1 MKISV
6 IIPTY
11 NRSHMICDALDSLCQ
26 QDLPADDFEVLV
38 VDNNSKDA
46 TKSVVEQYIAK
57 HQDCKIRYVFEER
70 QGDYFA
76 RNRGAEE
83 AHGTYLVFTD
93 DDALFDTNYLST
105 ILNLFETY
113 PNVGV
118 VGTRIVVKWEGGTPA
133 KWIKPYEY
141 LLGAASL
148 NSIGYVVWS
157 TGMYVNNGSLAVKR
171 DLYIS
176 VGGINPAQIGDYVI
190 GDAEGGFC
198 RKIHQL
204 GIPMAFTD
212 DVAMWHRQ
220 YVGKNDTIKDICR
233 RFENNVG
240 ITKAYTEVIVKGR
253 NEKHK
258 LYPYILRMVWY
269 AITARRRKT
278 LRQYFLYRAEKKYN
292 EYVDRYQFDEEIKQ
306 LLQKNNYQWKK
317 NEEDRTQNNTVA

>member
-11 NRSHMICDALDSLCQ
+11 NRSHMICDAIDSLCQ
-26 QDLPADDFEVLV
+26 QDLPADEFEVLV
-38 VDNNSKDA
+38 VDNNSKDE
-46 TKSVVEQYIAK
+46 TKSVVEQYIATHK
-57 HQDCKIRYVFEER
+57 EHKIRYVFEDR

-83 AHGTYLVFTD
+83 AEGKYLVFTD

-118 VGTRIVVKWEGGTPA
+118 VGTRIVIKWEGGTPA

-176 VGGINPAQIGDYVI
+176 VGGINPAQIGDNVI

-220 YVGKNDTIKDICR
+220 FVGKNDTIKDICR

-258 LYPYILRMVWY
+258 LYPYVLRMVWY

-292 EYVDRYQFDEEIKQ
+292 EYVDRYQYDEELKQ

-317 NEEDRTQNNTVA
+317 DEE

>member
-1 MKISV
+1 MKVSV

-11 NRSHMICDALDSLCQ
+11 NRSHMICDALESLCQ

-38 VDNNSKDA
+38 VDNNSKDE
-46 TKSVVEQYIAK
+46 TKQVVAQYIANHK
-57 HQDCKIRYVFEER
+57 DCNIRYIFEPR

-83 AHGTYLVFTD
+83 AKGKYLVFSD

-118 VGTRIVVKWEGGTPA
+118 VGTRIVVKWENGTPA
-133 KWIKPYEY
+133 RWIKPYEY
-141 LLGAASL
+141 LLGALSY
-148 NSIGYVVWS
+148 SSKGYVIWS
-157 TGMYVNNGSLAVKR
+157 SGMYVNNGSLAVKR

-198 RKIHQL
+198 SKIHQL

-212 DVAMWHRQ
+212 DVTMWHRQ
-220 YVGKNDTIKDICR
+220 FVGKNDTIKDICR
-233 RFENNVG
+233 RFENNIG
-240 ITKAYTEVIVKGR
+240 ITQAYTEVIIKGE
-253 NEKHK
+253 NQKHK
-258 LYPYILRMVWY
+258 LYPYILKMIWYMV
-269 AITARRRKT
+269 TARRRKT
-278 LRQYFLYRAEKKYN
+278 LRQYFQYKAEKKYN
-292 EYVDRYQFDEEIKQ
+292 EYIDRYQHDEKLKQ
-306 LLQKNNYQWKK
+306 LLSDNNYQWKK
-317 NEEDRTQNNTVA
+317 NEEQ

>member
-11 NRSHMICDALDSLCQ
+11 NRSHMICDAIDSLCQ

-38 VDNNSKDA
+38 VDNNSKDE
-46 TKSVVEQYIAK
+46 TKSIVEQYIAK
-57 HQDCKIRYVFEER
+57 HKEHKIRYVFENR

-83 AHGTYLVFTD
+83 AKGKYLVFTD

-118 VGTRIVVKWEGGTPA
+118 VGTRIVIKWEGGTPA

-176 VGGINPAQIGDYVI
+176 VGGINPAQIGEYVI

-220 YVGKNDTIKDICR
+220 FVGKNDTIKDICR

-253 NEKHK
+253 KEKHK
-258 LYPYILRMVWY
+258 LYPYVLRMVWY
-269 AITARRRKT
+269 AITARRRKA

-292 EYVDRYQFDEEIKQ
+292 EYVDRYQYDEELKQ

-317 NEEDRTQNNTVA
+317 DEE

>member
-11 NRSHMICDALDSLCQ
+11 NRSHMICDAIDSLCQ

-38 VDNNSKDA
+38 VDNNSKDE

-57 HQDCKIRYVFEER
+57 HKEHKIRYVFEDR

-83 AHGTYLVFTD
+83 AKGKYLVFTD

-118 VGTRIVVKWEGGTPA
+118 VGTRIVIKWEGGEPSY
-133 KWIKPYEY
+133 WVKPYEN
-141 LLGAASL
+141 LLGAISCESSGFIITTHSL
-148 NSIGYVVWS
+148 YVH
-157 TGMYVNNGSLAVKR
+157 NGSLAAKR

-212 DVAMWHRQ
+212 DVTMYHRQ
-220 YVGKNDTIKDICR
+220 FVGKNDTIADIR
-233 RFENNVG
+233 RRVENNNG
-240 ITKAYTEVIVKGR
+240 ITPAYADVIVNGKIK
-253 NEKHK
+253 KHK
-258 LYPYILRMVWY
+258 IAPIVIKMIWY
-269 AITARRRKT
+269 AVTCSRRKC
-278 LRQYFLYRAEKKYN
+278 LRQYFEYCAEKKYN
-292 EYVDRYQFDEEIKQ
+292 EYVERYQYDEKLKQ
-306 LLQKNNYQWKK
+306 LLKDNNYQWKTK
-317 NEEDRTQNNTVA
+317 

>member
-11 NRSHMICDALDSLCQ
+11 NRSHMICDAIDSLCQ

-38 VDNNSKDA
+38 VDNNSKDE

-57 HQDCKIRYVFEER
+57 HKEHKIRYVFEER

-83 AHGTYLVFTD
+83 AEGKYLVFTD

-118 VGTRIVVKWEGGTPA
+118 VGTRIVIKWECGTPA

-212 DVAMWHRQ
+212 DVAMHHRQ
-220 YVGKNDTIKDICR
+220 FVGKNDTKADIKR
-233 RFENNVG
+233 RVENIG
-240 ITKAYTEVIVKGR
+240 ISSAYTAVFVDKNPKPRTTLKEYVRYVFYS
-253 NEKHK
+253 
-258 LYPYILRMVWY
+258 LTM
-269 AITARRRKT
+269 RRRKA
-278 LRQYFLYRAEKKYN
+278 LRAYFELRENKKFN
-292 EYVDRYQFDEEIKQ
+292 EYIIRFREDEKIKKQ
-306 LLQKNNYQWKK
+306 IAETKYEWKNNRKIC
-317 NEEDRTQNNTVA
+317 

>member
-11 NRSHMICDALDSLCQ
+11 NRSHMICDAIDSLCQ

-38 VDNNSKDA
+38 VDNNSKDE

-57 HQDCKIRYVFEER
+57 HKEHKIRYVFEER

-83 AHGTYLVFTD
+83 AEGKYLVFTD

-118 VGTRIVVKWEGGTPA
+118 VGTRIVIKWEGGEPSY
-133 KWIKPYEY
+133 WVKPYEN
-141 LLGAASL
+141 LLGAISCESSGFIITTHSL
-148 NSIGYVVWS
+148 YVH
-157 TGMYVNNGSLAVKR
+157 NGSLAAKR

-176 VGGINPAQIGDYVI
+176 VRGINPAQIGDYVI

-212 DVAMWHRQ
+212 DVTMYHRQ
-220 YVGKNDTIKDICR
+220 FVGKNDTIADIR
-233 RFENNVG
+233 RRVENNNG
-240 ITKAYTEVIVKGR
+240 ITPAYADVIVNGK
-253 NEKHK
+253 
-258 LYPYILRMVWY
+258 
-269 AITARRRKT
+269 
-278 LRQYFLYRAEKKYN
+278 
-292 EYVDRYQFDEEIKQ
+292 IK
-306 LLQKNNYQWKK
+306 
-317 NEEDRTQNNTVA
+317 NTR

>member
-11 NRSHMICDALDSLCQ
+11 NRSHMICDAIDSLCQ
-26 QDLPADDFEVLV
+26 QDLAVADFEVLV
-38 VDNNSKDA
+38 VDNNSQDE
-46 TKSVVEQYIAK
+46 TKNVVEKYIK
-57 HQDCKIRYVFEER
+57 EHKEYNIRYIFEPR

-76 RNRGAEE
+76 RNRGADE
-83 AHGTYLVFTD
+83 AIGKYLVFTD

-141 LLGAASL
+141 LLGAASI
-148 NSIGYVVWS
+148 SSQGYVIWS
-157 TGMYVNNGSLAVKR
+157 IGMYVNNGSLAVKR

-220 YVGKNDTIKDICR
+220 FVGKNDTIKDICR

-253 NEKHK
+253 KEQHK
-258 LYPYILRMVWY
+258 LYPYVLRMVWY

-292 EYVDRYQFDEEIKQ
+292 EYVDRYQYDEKLKQ
-306 LLQKNNYQWKK
+306 LLQQNVYEWKHI
-317 NEEDRTQNNTVA
+317 

>member
-1 MKISV
+1 MKVSV

-11 NRSHMICDALDSLCQ
+11 NRSHMICDALISLCQ
-26 QDLPADDFEVLV
+26 QDLPADDFEILV
-38 VDNNSKDA
+38 VDNNSKDE
-46 TKSVVEQYIAK
+46 TRGIVEKYIIEHK
-57 HQDCKIRYVFEER
+57 EHHIRYIFESR

-83 AHGTYLVFTD
+83 ANGKYLVFSD

-133 KWIKPYEY
+133 RWIKPYEY

-317 NEEDRTQNNTVA
+317 DEE

>member
-6 IIPTY
+6 IIPTF
-11 NRSHMICDALDSLCQ
+11 NRSHMISDALESLCR

-38 VDNNSKDA
+38 VDNNSKDE
-46 TKSVVEQYIAK
+46 TKKVIEQYIAK
-57 HQDCKIRYVFEER
+57 HQEHKIRYVFEER

-83 AHGTYLVFTD
+83 AEGKYLVFTD

-133 KWIKPYEY
+133 KWVEPYEY
-141 LLGAASL
+141 LLGAISYGASGYIVKSNGL
-148 NSIGYVVWS
+148 SI
-157 TGMYVNNGSLAVKR
+157 NNGSLAAKR

-176 VGGINPAQIGDYVI
+176 VGGINPAQVGDYII

-204 GIPMAFTD
+204 GVPMAFTD
-212 DVAMWHRQ
+212 DVTMWHRQ
-220 YVGKNDTIKDICR
+220 FVGKNDTIKDICR
-233 RFENNVG
+233 RFENNIG
-240 ITKAYTEVIVKGR
+240 ITHAYTDVIVKGKI
-253 NEKHK
+253 EKHK
-258 LYPYILRMVWY
+258 VYPYVLKMIWY

-292 EYVDRYQFDEEIKQ
+292 EYVYRYQNDEELKQ
-306 LLQKNNYQWKK
+306 LLYENNYQWKK
-317 NEEDRTQNNTVA
+317 HEE